1 MVSECVIIERTWS
14 KDRNNVRPLS
24 TPLYTIWVDEL
35 VEKEIE
41 RLKAL
46 QGEKS
51 TDHIG
56 WTTDNIEAFKEWQE
70 NPDVF
75 MLHEEHFFETNPVY
89 GKPLGIV
96 VWVIIHRRDK
106 RMGGSRTWLE
116 ARCQGAP
123 RDTMAVKE
131 WETWIISVDDKYK
144 SVAESKMEIERQ
156 RKEEEKSKE
165 V

>member
-14 KDRNNVRPLS
+14 KDRSDVHPIS

-46 QGEKS
+46 QVEKCM
-51 TDHIG
+51 DDMY
-56 WTTDNIEAFKEWQE
+56 WTTDNIEAFKEWRN

-75 MLHEEHFFETNPVY
+75 LLHLEHFFEINPVY
-89 GKPLGIV
+89 KHPLGIV
-96 VWVIIHRRDK
+96 VWVIVHRRDK
-106 RMGGSRTWLE
+106 SMGGSRTWLE

-123 RDTMAVKE
+123 KDTMAVKE

-144 SVAESKMEIERQ
+144 SKEESLKEIEKM
-156 RKEEEKSKE
+156 RKEEEAEK
-165 V
+165 